1 MANTR
6 INFLSPR
13 SDASLDPP
21 RYLREINSRYNISL
35 NFPGCNSQN
44 TQRRRPIR
52 ERLKRRNRNWRLRP
66 REKAS
71 NIPTAPSPS
80 SSSSFPSSSSL
91 LFLFLF
97 SAKKIPTIV
106 RSVPGNLFS
115 AREKN
120 AIFQRIFF
128 SAHKRNVT
136 HSRNAIL
143 QKWGTIAT
151 KERIVDRY
159 PNDVML

>member
-21 RYLREINSRYNISL
+21 RYLREINSRYNISP
-35 NFPGCNSQN
+35 NFPDRNSSNSQN

-71 NIPTAPSPS
+71 NIPTAPSSS

-97 SAKKIPTIV
+97 SPKKIPTIV
-106 RSVPGNLFS
+106 RPVPGNLFS
-115 AREKN
+115 AK
-120 AIFQRIFF
+120 
-128 SAHKRNVT
+128 KRNFPKNFLLCT
-136 HSRNAIL
+136 QTERNSFSKCNSPEMGNNSNEGKNRGSL
-143 QKWGTIAT
+143 S
-151 KERIVDRY
+151 E
-159 PNDVML
+159 